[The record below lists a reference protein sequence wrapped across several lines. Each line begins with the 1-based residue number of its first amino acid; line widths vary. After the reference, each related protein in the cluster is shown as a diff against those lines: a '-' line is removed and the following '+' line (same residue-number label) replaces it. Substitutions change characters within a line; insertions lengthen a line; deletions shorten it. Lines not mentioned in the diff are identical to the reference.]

1 MQEVE
6 PLVSLNGSCSAHHL
20 GPIAHVGT
28 AIDGLTVMRVE
39 ILEAGSKHVAQPVG
53 MVKLVLSVDVG
64 SESEVVAVEIVD
76 APGICRTHMLLTNMN
91 EILVGH
97 DFLVVV
103 SPIVNSKNAF
113 NGELRQWLVEQGVRS
128 LEMFG
133 RLAIVLQSL
142 GFVHKGTHLL
152 KRFIIGSIVV
162 GRISMLMTFG
172 IGKLKTAG
180 STALREPQSRIETLI
195 AIAAAVIIIG
205 HEAK

>member
-1 MQEVE
+1 
-6 PLVSLNGSCSAHHL
+6 
-20 GPIAHVGT
+20 
-28 AIDGLTVMRVE
+28 
-39 ILEAGSKHVAQPVG
+39 
-53 MVKLVLSVDVG
+53 
-64 SESEVVAVEIVD
+64 
-76 APGICRTHMLLTNMN
+76 MLLTNMN

-113 NGELRQWLVEQGVRS
+113 NGELGQWLVEQGMRC

-142 GFVHKGTHLL
+142 GLVHKGSHLL
-152 KRFIIGSIVV
+152 KRFTIGSIDI
-162 GRISMLMTFG
+162 GRISLLMAFD
-172 IGKLKTAG
+172 IGELEAAG

-205 HEAK
+205 HKAK

>member
-1 MQEVE
+1 
-6 PLVSLNGSCSAHHL
+6 
-20 GPIAHVGT
+20 
-28 AIDGLTVMRVE
+28 MRVE

-53 MVKLVLSVDVG
+53 MVKLVLCVDVG
-64 SESEVVAVEIVD
+64 GESEVIAVEIVD
-76 APGICRTHMLLTNMN
+76 ATGIRRTHMLLTNMN

-103 SPIVNSKNAF
+103 SPIVYSKNAF
-113 NGELRQWLVEQGVRS
+113 NGELGQWLVEQGVRC

-142 GFVHKGTHLL
+142 GFVHKGSHLL
-152 KRFIIGSIVV
+152 KRVTIGSIDV
-162 GRISMLMTFG
+162 GRISLLMAFG
-172 IGKLKTAG
+172 IGKLEAAG

-205 HEAK
+205 HKAE